1 MYYFDFFRN
10 SIDSAFGKAQN
21 LFQKKKIGVLT
32 KIAFLCEFD
41 DSINQL
47 FTLRKAGPIEEAK
60 QKNFIYYSLNL
71 TVFEEILTW
80 IQSLGGKEDEK

>member
-1 MYYFDFFRN
+1 MGLSETLKSHLCPCEERNFRLSKVWESAGEISQQFDLAPATV
-10 SIDSAFGKAQN
+10 SHHLS
-21 LFQKKKIGVLT
+21 
-32 KIAFLCEFD
+32 
-41 DSINQL
+41 
-47 FTLRKAGPIEEAK
+47 TLRKAGLIEEEK

>member
-1 MYYFDFFRN
+1 MTNRSFSFVRIHTRLIYVP
-10 SIDSAFGKAQN
+10 IL
-21 LFQKKKIGVLT
+21 LFHTLALEHCVLYALT
-32 KIAFLCEFD
+32 CSLYPNIA
-41 DSINQL
+41 
-47 FTLRKAGPIEEAK
+47 EEK